1 MGRRNR
7 KLPFLEKL
15 VIEDAGSEGKAVAR
29 FNDRVVFIPFAVP
42 GDVVDVQVI
51 KKRKNYYEGKI
62 VEFKEHSSLR
72 VQPECQHFGVCGGCK
87 WQVLNYKDQLSF
99 KQKQV
104 EDALSRIGKI
114 DTTGL
119 SPILANDKPYFYRN
133 KLEFTFSNFKWLE
146 DFQKGEDI
154 SQRNMNGLGFHKP
167 GMFDR
172 IVDIKKCHLMEEPA
186 NAIRLSVKEFADKN
200 DFSFYDIKRQEGLL
214 RNLIIR
220 SSSKGDLMVIL
231 VFHKQIMEK
240 IEAIMEH
247 LNTTF
252 PEITSLIYMINEK
265 KNDSI
270 SDLDFFT
277 YSGSDHIKESM
288 TTPKGTELSFKVG
301 PKSFYQTNSAQAEK
315 LYRRAYEFAGFK
327 GGEIVYDLYTGTGT
341 IANYVAEGAKKVVGI
356 EYVEEA
362 IADARI
368 NAKLNQLE
376 NTVFYAGDMAKV
388 FTPAFI
394 EENGNPDV
402 IIADPPRAGMH
413 PDVIKTL
420 LSIEAQ
426 KIVYVSCNPATQARD
441 LSLLSEKY
449 EVKQIQPV
457 DMFPQT
463 AHVENIVELN
473 LIPINHEI

>member
-7 KLPFLEKL
+7 KLPFLENL

-240 IEAIMEH
+240 M
-247 LNTTF
+247 
-252 PEITSLIYMINEK
+252 K
-265 KNDSI
+265 
-270 SDLDFFT
+270 
-277 YSGSDHIKESM
+277 
-288 TTPKGTELSFKVG
+288 LSW
-301 PKSFYQTNSAQAEK
+301 ST
-315 LYRRAYEFAGFK
+315 
-327 GGEIVYDLYTGTGT
+327 
-341 IANYVAEGAKKVVGI
+341 
-356 EYVEEA
+356 
-362 IADARI
+362 
-368 NAKLNQLE
+368 
-376 NTVFYAGDMAKV
+376 
-388 FTPAFI
+388 
-394 EENGNPDV
+394 
-402 IIADPPRAGMH
+402 
-413 PDVIKTL
+413 
-420 LSIEAQ
+420 
-426 KIVYVSCNPATQARD
+426 
-441 LSLLSEKY
+441 
-449 EVKQIQPV
+449 
-457 DMFPQT
+457 
-463 AHVENIVELN
+463 
-473 LIPINHEI
+473 